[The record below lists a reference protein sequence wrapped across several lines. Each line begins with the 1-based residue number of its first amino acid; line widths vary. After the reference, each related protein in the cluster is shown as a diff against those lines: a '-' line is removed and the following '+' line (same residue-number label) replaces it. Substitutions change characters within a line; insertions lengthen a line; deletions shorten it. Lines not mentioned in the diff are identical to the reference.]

1 MVMPGHSSNL
11 IDRVLDAI
19 GRRLAGKLNAPTAG
33 YQPFTPSDFATLC
46 RTLRPGDVLL
56 VEGRERVSNAI
67 KYLTQSTWSHAAM
80 YVGDRLD
87 AKSADGEPHRLVEVN
102 LGEGCVSAPLSKY
115 ARYNTRICRP
125 VGLTADERDRVTEF
139 MLTRIGI
146 PYDMRNIFDLL
157 RYFLPTPPV
166 PVRWRRRMLAFGSGD
181 PTRAICSSLI
191 ARAFQSV
198 RYPILPDV
206 RTVKA
211 RKGSNYARREILHI
225 RHHSLFAPRDFD
237 LSPWFQVVKPNL
249 EGGFDPHLLEWG
261 EGSAADAV
269 EEEDPN
275 EHEEAG
281 RDGEPAEEPEPA
293 RQHVFCERGGEGP
306 LAKPGGR

>member
-1 MVMPGHSSNL
+1 MPERNSNVV
-11 IDRVLDAI
+11 DRLLDAV
-19 GRRLAGKLNAPTAG
+19 GRRLARKLNAPSAG
-33 YQPFTPSDFATLC
+33 YKPFTPSDFDTLC
-46 RTLRPGDVLL
+46 QTLRPGDVLL

-80 YVGDRLD
+80 YVGDRLETRTD
-87 AKSADGEPHRLVEVN
+87 DGERHRLVEVN
-102 LGEGCVSAPLSKY
+102 LGEGCVSAPLSRY

-125 VGLTADERDRVTEF
+125 VGLTPEERDQVIAF
-139 MLTRIGI
+139 MTTRIGLS
-146 PYDMRNIFDLL
+146 YDLRNIFDLL

-166 PVRWRRRMLAFGSGD
+166 PVRWRRRMLAIGSGD

-206 RTVKA
+206 RTIRA
-211 RKGSNYARREILHI
+211 RQGSNYARREILHI
-225 RHHSLFAPRDFD
+225 RHHSLFTPRDFD

-249 EGGFDPHLLEWG
+249 EAGFDPHLLEWG

-269 EEEDPN
+269 EEKDADED
-275 EHEEAG
+275 EEAG
-281 RDGEPAEEPEPA
+281 RDTEPAKEPEPA
-293 RQHVFCERGGEGP
+293 RQHVFCE
-306 LAKPGGR
+306 

>member
-1 MVMPGHSSNL
+1 MRGRAINPL
-11 IDRVLDAI
+11 DRILDAV
-19 GRRLAGKLNAPTAG
+19 GRRLANRLTGPSSG
-33 YQPFTPSDFATLC
+33 YQPFTPSDFETLC

-80 YVGDRLD
+80 YVGDRFGVL
-87 AKSADGEPHRLVEVN
+87 STNGEPHRLVEVN

-115 ARYNTRICRP
+115 ARHNTRICRP
-125 VGLTADERDRVTEF
+125 VGLTPEECRKVTEF
-139 MLTRIGI
+139 VSARIGLR
-146 PYDMRNIFDLL
+146 YDMRNIFDLL

-206 RTVKA
+206 RQIKA
-211 RKGSNYARREILHI
+211 RNGSNYARREILHI

-237 LSPWFQVVKPNL
+237 LSPYFLIVKPHL
-249 EGGFDPHLLEWG
+249 AGGFDHHLLEWR
-261 EGSAADAV
+261 EGSTT
-269 EEEDPN
+269 ETLQ
-275 EHEEAG
+275 EAG
-281 RDGEPAEEPEPA
+281 DDSPEKSDEGGEPAEEKPSRE
-293 RQHVFCERGGEGP
+293 RTFC
-306 LAKPGGR
+306 A